1 MHLHRNLNPFF
12 KFKKSHFN
20 RRQTKHHFLTDTH
33 NKFASCL
40 KVVASYNIYMY
51 RYTPTYIRYTHYT
64 GQTFSAE
71 LRKLQVISL
80 LHLLNIY
87 TEKRQLH
94 DNYLF

>member
-1 MHLHRNLNPFF
+1 
-12 KFKKSHFN
+12 
-20 RRQTKHHFLTDTH
+20 
-33 NKFASCL
+33 
-40 KVVASYNIYMY
+40 MY

>member
-1 MHLHRNLNPFF
+1 
-12 KFKKSHFN
+12 
-20 RRQTKHHFLTDTH
+20 
-33 NKFASCL
+33 
-40 KVVASYNIYMY
+40 MY

-94 DNYLF
+94 DNYLFYQSSVVNRTLKYCFMINSMKKRPLENPVNLAIAFIENRNRKFKIHV